1 MKDPYKKVFGGLVA
15 LLFVVTIV
23 QSRAIIKLTD
33 NASSNKVA
41 LSELATMQQAQVTAT
56 KTDSSAKRADGIDT
70 GIYAD
75 EGKKEDETVKEVTI
89 TCTPAGCDNGISLPY
104 TFQYDDTIDVK
115 YCGGGGGGGG
125 GGRGYDIHDSLTNL
139 PHDHGQGFG
148 GGGGGGGSSGQ
159 CRDYSFINVQKGQV
173 VSSTIG
179 TGGNGGSGSVLTST
193 YNISQ
198 LALVN
203 PVLSAIFGAFHALPD
218 AESPGDFQGSEGAF
232 SNLDSTNSVGATS
245 GGYGLST
252 TLNINGAAYPAAAGG
267 AGGIHGTS
275 AGETFI
281 GMGGAGANP
290 LLPSSWHSGA
300 NGQITKFTGFHIRG
314 GGGGDGESPAAGSAT
329 STTGSAGGNTATID
343 GALTIANNGFAGKLS
358 YGGGGG
364 SGGYGDYWEQFGCG
378 NGPDIQQGSFPMMP
392 NPLPDPLDILPD
404 EIIVPGSAPAPADLY
419 EDLCRI
425 LKGGNGGK
433 GGDGYVK
440 LIGVK
445 IPPPTEAK
453 FTTAGTHTFNW
464 NMVPVGAT
472 VTIKVWGAG
481 GGGGN
486 AYENSST
493 TVEDIVAAGGGA
505 GGYAEHQMVNP
516 GNGVVP
522 IIIGEG
528 GAPGNMG
535 GGNGIPGGQS
545 KFGTSIVANGGL
557 GGVGDVE
564 GNQNSGVI
572 GGAGGVAW
580 GGSVTNTT
588 GPAGQSGT
596 AGGLGGNV
604 STPQNDIA
612 DGGQGGI
619 INNAAGNN
627 LTTRNA
633 LAGKP
638 GRVEISW

>member
-1 MKDPYKKVFGGLVA
+1 MNETHKKIFAGLIA

-23 QSRAIIKLTD
+23 QSQAIMKL
-33 NASSNKVA
+33 AQNKSV
-41 LSELATMQQAQVTAT
+41 QQAQVTAT
-56 KTDSSAKRADGIDT
+56 KTDTSTKRADSLDT
-70 GIYAD
+70 GIYAN
-75 EGKKEDETVKEVTI
+75 EGKKEDETIKEVTI
-89 TCTPAGCDNGISLPY
+89 TCTSLGCDNGVTLPY
-104 TFQYDDTIDVK
+104 VFQYNDVIDMV
-115 YCGGGGGGGG
+115 YCAGGGGGGG
-125 GGRGYDIHDSLTNL
+125 GGRGYDE
-139 PHDHGQGFG
+139 HGGSTPGIGKGGAG
-148 GGGGGGGSSGQ
+148 GGGGQGGQ
-159 CRDYSFINVQKGQV
+159 CHSYENIS
-173 VSSTIG
+173 VSPNATIAATIG
-179 TGGNGGSGSVLTST
+179 LGGQGGIGAYKRLRYTPNGG
-193 YNISQ
+193 
-198 LALVN
+198 
-203 PVLSAIFGAFHALPD
+203 LPND
-218 AESPGDFQGSEGAF
+218 LPANNSDNF
-232 SNLDSTNSVGATS
+232 SNLDTMFGSADTAATNGLNGGNTIVSISQPGGKTQTYTTAYGGMAGISGQTATDA
-245 GGYGLST
+245 ST
-252 TLNINGAAYPAAAGG
+252 TSTLGGQGGSALLPVWHDGKDGVYGAVAIGIGPRGG
-267 AGGIHGTS
+267 A
-275 AGETFI
+275 
-281 GMGGAGANP
+281 
-290 LLPSSWHSGA
+290 
-300 NGQITKFTGFHIRG
+300 
-314 GGGGDGESPAAGSAT
+314 GGDGESPVG
-329 STTGSAGGNTATID
+329 GGNSYLDASS
-343 GALTIANNGFAGKLS
+343 GGKSGANNGADQFNNGRNGELS

-364 SGGYGDYWEQFGCG
+364 SGGFGDFQKQYGCG
-378 NGPDIQQGSFPMMP
+378 GGPSIAQGEPMP
-392 NPLPDPLDILPD
+392 FVFL
-404 EIIVPGSAPAPADLY
+404 PAPTDLY
-419 EDLCRI
+419 NSLCRI
-425 LKGGNGGK
+425 LQAGKGGK

-464 NMVPVGAT
+464 NTVPVGAT

-535 GGNGIPGGQS
+535 GGNGMPGGQS

-580 GGSVTNTT
+580 GGSVVNTS
-588 GPAGQSGT
+588 GPSGQSGT